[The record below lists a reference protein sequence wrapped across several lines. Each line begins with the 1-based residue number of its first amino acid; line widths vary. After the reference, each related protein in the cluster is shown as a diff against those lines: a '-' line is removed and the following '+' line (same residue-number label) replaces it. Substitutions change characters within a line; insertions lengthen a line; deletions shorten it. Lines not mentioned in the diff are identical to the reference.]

1 MNACWPP
8 RACSEPP
15 GPHAR
20 GVRRC
25 QGAKVRRCQSAKVP
39 RCESATLRECE
50 GFDSVDLRAC
60 ARISFNSAGWHGQL
74 AAGLSVGK
82 TKNTIFLKY
91 NRERL
96 CVCAHSHLGTFALW
110 HFRTCALSHGQAIR
124 LLVRATPG
132 RLARVRSRWARVRS
146 RLACRNGGMW
156 RIAFHVLRFGG
167 PASGEMIYKNR
178 KRKIAHSA
186 AKPSRQVIFLPS
198 A

>member
-15 GPHAR
+15 GPHALAR
-20 GVRRC
+20 GVRTRE
-25 QGAKVRRCQSAKVP
+25 GAKVRKCHGENVRRLRSARV
-39 RCESATLRECE
+39 
-50 GFDSVDLRAC
+50 RAC